1 MPSCRLTVWG
11 MTPIRWGDEEW
22 LSFIEERSANARVL
36 RVIKVR
42 DGCQYRSES
51 PLPVATCQPGN

>member
-1 MPSCRLTVWG
+1 

-36 RVIKVR
+36 RVIKVQN
-42 DGCQYRSES
+42 DCQYRSES

>member
-1 MPSCRLTVWG
+1 